1 MDTIP
6 TDIKILEQKIDKVV
20 KLTDKCNFGGD
31 VISLMNDIGGI
42 RYKYLK
48 HVYLKDGT
56 KAKDILLETSDK
68 LKIAMTNANSC
79 DCSISDRRNL

>member
-1 MDTIP
+1 METVP
-6 TDIKILEQKIDKVV
+6 VDIKELKQKVDKVV
-20 KLTDKCNFGGD
+20 YLTDKCDFGGD

-56 KAKDILLETSDK
+56 KAKDILLEASDQ
-68 LKIAMTNANSC
+68 LKKAMTNANSC
-79 DCSISDRRNL
+79 DCTISDRRP